1 MEASGKQS
9 FMEEVSILTI
19 STFFII
25 IYLYS
30 ILCIYFYILL
40 YDFLQFLCLYRKPS
54 TSIDA
59 SVYVSITNAM
69 VETIYSFG
77 VTHTPVCVTFY
88 KFTIVISL
96 FSNILKFI
104 MFSCFYTLQDQV
116 VSSNVHLNTYF
127 IKFGNIQWI

>member
-19 STFFII
+19 SMFFIV

-54 TSIDA
+54 MSIDA
-59 SVYVSITNAM
+59 SVSVSITNAM
-69 VETIYSFG
+69 VETIYSFR
-77 VTHTPVCVTFY
+77 VLHTPVCVTFY

-116 VSSNVHLNTYF
+116 VSSNVHLGWKSHLLLFDY
-127 IKFGNIQWI
+127 